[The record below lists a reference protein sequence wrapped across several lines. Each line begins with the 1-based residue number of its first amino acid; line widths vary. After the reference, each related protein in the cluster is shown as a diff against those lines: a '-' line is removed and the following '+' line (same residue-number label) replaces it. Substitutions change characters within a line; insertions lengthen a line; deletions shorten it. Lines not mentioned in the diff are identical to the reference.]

1 MWLAATLAAN
11 MWTATITEDAWKK
24 MGSWSLP
31 ETPSHRSPHTREA
44 PAEPHV
50 LYDAA
55 AGIGTPFWNS
65 TPFDPV
71 TWLQNV
77 PREASARAARRGAGA
92 KTTGAAA
99 TSEQARQPNH
109 SSPSRCNHDLFKLI
123 KEFVLAR
130 SALGGEA
137 MGLKVLDVGGGD
149 GQVGRIAKKAAPSIE
164 WRSLDVSG
172 AGERFD
178 GRNLPAAA
186 NSTDLVL
193 YNYVLHHAADDSI
206 PLLKEARRVV
216 KPDGR
221 VVVVED
227 LRADDAAG
235 LRHQDSE
242 HKGCPRRCVFRTDN
256 EWRAI
261 FRRLGLRVESTAA
274 PPRDCIPH
282 YKVDRALYKLNS

>member
-1 MWLAATLAAN
+1 
-11 MWTATITEDAWKK
+11 MWTATITEEAWKK
-24 MGSWSLP
+24 MGSWSLS
-31 ETPSHRSPHTREA
+31 ETPLHRSPHTREA

-71 TWLQNV
+71 MWLQNV

-92 KTTGAAA
+92 KAAGAAVPPASRRASPTTPRRRGA
-99 TSEQARQPNH
+99 TTTS
-109 SSPSRCNHDLFKLI
+109 FKFI

-130 SALGGEA
+130 SAL
-137 MGLKVLDVGGGD
+137 LKVLDVGGGD
-149 GQVGRIAKKAAPSIE
+149 GQARAASRRRPP
-164 WRSLDVSG
+164 RRLSG
-172 AGERFD
+172 EALTSPAPESASTD
-178 GRNLPAAA
+178 RNLPAAA

-193 YNYVLHHAADDSI
+193 FNYVLHHAADDT

-282 YKVDRALYKLNS
+282 YQVDRALYVIT

>member
-1 MWLAATLAAN
+1 MWLAATPPAN
-11 MWTATITEDAWKK
+11 MWTATITEEAWKK
-24 MGSWSLP
+24 MGSWSLS
-31 ETPSHRSPHTREA
+31 ETPPHRSPHTREA

-71 TWLQNV
+71 MWLQNV

-92 KTTGAAA
+92 KAATGA
-99 TSEQARQPNH
+99 TSAQARQPNH
-109 SSPSRCNHDLFKLI
+109 SSPSRCNHDLFKFI

-130 SALGGEA
+130 SAL
-137 MGLKVLDVGGGD
+137 LKVLDVGGGD

-193 YNYVLHHAADDSI
+193 FNYVLHHAADDSI

-216 KPDGR
+216 KPNGR
-221 VVVVED
+221 VIVVED

-282 YKVDRALYKLNS
+282 YKVDRALYVIT

>member
-1 MWLAATLAAN
+1 M
-11 MWTATITEDAWKK
+11 DR
-24 MGSWSLP
+24 
-31 ETPSHRSPHTREA
+31 RSESA
-44 PAEPHV
+44 FC
-50 LYDAA
+50 
-55 AGIGTPFWNS
+55 G
-65 TPFDPV
+65 
-71 TWLQNV
+71 
-77 PREASARAARRGAGA
+77 ASAPPPTRGRP
-92 KTTGAAA
+92 
-99 TSEQARQPNH
+99 RQ
-109 SSPSRCNHDLFKLI
+109 
-123 KEFVLAR
+123 
-130 SALGGEA
+130 LGQRP
-137 MGLKVLDVGGGD
+137 D
-149 GQVGRIAKKAAPSIE
+149 
-164 WRSLDVSG
+164 
-172 AGERFD
+172 GERFD

-193 YNYVLHHAADDSI
+193 FNYVLHHAADDTI

-242 HKGCPRRCVFRTDN
+242 HKGCPQRCVFRTDN

-282 YKVDRALYKLNS
+282 YKVDRALYVIT

>member
-1 MWLAATLAAN
+1 MWLAATHTAN
-11 MWTATITEDAWKK
+11 MWTATITEEAWKK
-24 MGSWSLP
+24 MGSWSLS
-31 ETPSHRSPHTREA
+31 ETPPHRSPHTREA
-44 PAEPHV
+44 QAEPHV

-71 TWLQNV
+71 TWL
-77 PREASARAARRGAGA
+77 
-92 KTTGAAA
+92 
-99 TSEQARQPNH
+99 
-109 SSPSRCNHDLFKLI
+109 
-123 KEFVLAR
+123 
-130 SALGGEA
+130 
-137 MGLKVLDVGGGD
+137 
-149 GQVGRIAKKAAPSIE
+149 
-164 WRSLDVSG
+164 
-172 AGERFD
+172 
-178 GRNLPAAA
+178 
-186 NSTDLVL
+186 
-193 YNYVLHHAADDSI
+193 HHAADDTI

-282 YKVDRALYKLNS
+282 YKVDRALYVIT